1 MICQVVQQKSNED
14 LDGRLERSD
23 ALGNTNKKAKN
34 AVCERYQKEE
44 ERCLLGEAD
53 MLRLEGW
60 NSMVPK
66 RLNRCVHELIVE
78 QCRSQPDALAVC
90 AWDGNFT
97 YAELDALSSVLSAH
111 LSKRGVGP
119 EVLVPLYFEKSR
131 WTTVAMVGVMK
142 AGGAFVLLD
151 PSHPQARLETICRM
165 VAAQVV
171 VSSAMNH
178 MRAAALAAVVVLV
191 GDNEMAWRSPVRS
204 WAGSLVTPDNALYV
218 VFTSG
223 STGTPKGAIISH
235 AAFATSAMAQIPR
248 YHLTR
253 QSRVL
258 QFSSYAFD
266 ASILEIIT
274 TLVIGGCICVPSD
287 AARRDNIAGAAHE
300 LRITVAQLTPS
311 TTRLLRPA
319 DLPTMQTLVLVGEPI
334 AQKDIQQWCGH
345 VQLVNAYGPAECS
358 IVASVHPTLSA
369 VSDAGNIGWASGCV
383 CWVVDRADH
392 ERLLPIGAVGELL
405 IEGPT
410 VARGYLNDPERT
422 AAAFIELPTWLRQ
435 FRQDY
440 CDLGGGRLYK
450 TGDLVQYAADGSLR
464 FVGRKDTQVKLRGQR
479 IELGE
484 VEHHTRRSFPG
495 ARDVVAEV
503 VTAADSG
510 RAPMLVA
517 FVWVDNQTLEDS
529 EGDGRSVDDEA
540 ADILAAPTDGF
551 RAAIPTTKTTLH
563 DAIPAYMVP
572 AVFLPLRGVPLSAT
586 GKTDRRRLRDRAAAL
601 SRADIEAYSGSAATK
616 RRPSTPAERTLQA
629 LWAQVLNCPLNY
641 IGADDNFF
649 GLGGDS
655 ISAMHLASLTTTQ
668 GFNLSV
674 SDIFVLP
681 QLGTLATVL
690 FKSQNIDTSSNAE
703 PFSLLDPQQ
712 RFDLLHTQPGGLSLT
727 NNAILDIM
735 PVTGYQAALLIRWGL
750 TYFCFSIHGTVD
762 LDRLRLA
769 CHSLVQSHSIM
780 RTVFIRHQDKLL
792 QVVLKSFNVPF
803 HHIHTKESLELAC
816 RSMWMVDSNEEAI
829 SSEPLVKFTLFSRSE
844 TEHLFSIRISH
855 AQYDGF
861 SQPFILR
868 DMVAAYNEDTK
879 SGPVC
884 ATFRDYVYYCASN
897 CSDSAFEFWKLY
909 LQGSVMTMLPCP
921 ALQADQV
928 PTEVHQIALG
938 DLPTGLDDITIPTL
952 MNATF
957 SFLLANLTK
966 KDDVV
971 FGVVTNTRA
980 TPMPRVQTILGPCL
994 NLNPLRVRFAQ
1005 DYTVKDLCRLLRDQ
1019 YAKSLQFCHLDFF
1032 DIRAKSTDWPSDA
1045 NPGCILN
1052 HLDGDASDPLPLR
1065 DGASISSSFTMTRFH
1080 LPDQLYIRSTP
1091 GNGQLKI
1098 EVLTSDKIMDS
1109 EQAMLLAKK
1118 LINTANAFAKS
1129 PEAPLSSITF

>member
-1 MICQVVQQKSNED
+1 MTRDISKNELSADASLETSNVLHD
-14 LDGRLERSD
+14 
-23 ALGNTNKKAKN
+23 TNKNAKYGVYE
-34 AVCERYQKEE
+34 ACQKEE
-44 ERCLLGEAD
+44 EGCLVSEAD
-53 MLRLEGW
+53 MLRLGAW
-60 NSMVPK
+60 NSVVPK
-66 RLNRCVHELIVE
+66 RVDRCVQELVVE
-78 QCRSQPDALAVC
+78 QCRSQPDALAIC

-111 LSKRGVGP
+111 LAKRGVGP

-151 PSHPQARLETICRM
+151 PSHPQARLEIICRT

-171 VSSAMNH
+171 VSSATNH
-178 MRAAALAAVVVLV
+178 VRAAALAAVVVVV
-191 GDNEMAWRSPVRS
+191 GDNETAWRSQIRS
-204 WAGSLVTPDNALYV
+204 WAGSLVNPNNALYV

-223 STGTPKGAIISH
+223 STGTPKGAVISH

-266 ASILEIIT
+266 ASILEIVT
-274 TLVIGGCICVPSD
+274 TLVVGGCVCVPSD

-300 LRITVAQLTPS
+300 LRISVAQLTPS
-311 TTRLLRPA
+311 ITRLLRPA
-319 DLPTMQTLVLVGEPI
+319 DLPTLQTLVLGGEAI
-334 AQKDIQQWCGH
+334 AQKDIQQWHGH

-358 IVASVHPTLSA
+358 VVASVHPTLSA

-392 ERLLPIGAVGELL
+392 ERLVPIGAVGELL

-410 VARGYLNDPERT
+410 VARGYLKDPERT

-435 FRQDY
+435 FRHDN

-484 VEHHTRRSFPG
+484 VEHQTRRTFPG

-503 VTAADSG
+503 VTAADAG

-517 FVWVDNQTLEDS
+517 FVWVDNQTLNNSD
-529 EGDGRSVDDEA
+529 GDGRSGDDEA

-551 RAAIPTTKTTLH
+551 CAAIRTAETKLH
-563 DAIPAYMVP
+563 DAIPPYMVP

-601 SRADIEAYSGSAATK
+601 SRADIEAYSGSTAAK
-616 RRPSTPAERTLQA
+616 RRPSTPAECTLQA

-641 IGADDNFF
+641 IGADDSFF

-655 ISAMHLASLTTTQ
+655 ISAMHLVSLTTSQ
-668 GFNLSV
+668 GFTLSV
-674 SDIFVLP
+674 SEIFTLP
-681 QLGTLATVL
+681 QLCKLATVL
-690 FKSQNIDTSSNAE
+690 LKGQSIDTSSNAE

-712 RFDLLHTQPGGLSLT
+712 NYDLINTQPGSLSLT
-727 NNAILDIM
+727 NDAILDIM
-735 PVTGYQAALLIRWGL
+735 PVTGYQAALLTRWCL
-750 TYFCFSIHGTVD
+750 TYFCFSIQGTVD
-762 LDRLRLA
+762 LERLRLA
-769 CHSLVQSHSIM
+769 CHSLVQIHSIM
-780 RTVFIRHQDKLL
+780 RTVFIRHQDKLF
-792 QVVLKSFNVPF
+792 QVVLKSFDVPF
-803 HHIHTKESLELAC
+803 HHIHTQESLESAC
-816 RSMWMVDSNEEAI
+816 RSVWMVDSNEEAI

-844 TEHLFSIRISH
+844 TEHLLSIRISH

-861 SQPFILR
+861 SKPFILR
-868 DMVAAYNEDTK
+868 DVVAAYNEDTPP
-879 SGPVC
+879 GPVC

-897 CSDSAFEFWKLY
+897 YSDSAFKFWKDY
-909 LQGSVMTMLPCP
+909 LQGSVMTVLPCP

-928 PTEVHQIALG
+928 PKGVHEIALG
-938 DLPTGLDDITIPTL
+938 DFPSGLDDITIPTL
-952 MNATF
+952 INAAF
-957 SFLLANLTK
+957 SFLLADLTK

-980 TPMPRVQTILGPCL
+980 TPMPQVQTILGPCL
-994 NLNPLRVRFAQ
+994 NLNPLRARLAQ
-1005 DYTVKDLCRLLRDQ
+1005 VYTARDLCRLLRDQ
-1019 YAKSLQFCHLDFF
+1019 YAQSLQFCHVDFF
-1032 DIRAKSTDWPSDA
+1032 DIRAKSTEWPSDTV
-1045 NPGCILN
+1045 PGCILN
-1052 HLDGDASDPLPLR
+1052 HLDGSASDPLPLR
-1065 DGASISSSFTMTRFH
+1065 NGASISSSFTMARFD
-1080 LPDQLYIRSTP
+1080 LPDQLYIRSIP
-1091 GNGQLKI
+1091 GNGKLQI
-1098 EVLTSDKIMDS
+1098 EILTSDKIMDS
-1109 EQAMLLAKK
+1109 EQAMLLAKR

-1129 PEAPLSSITF
+1129 PEAPLSSIIL